1 MGGKTDYY
9 RNRLLDAELRGQT
22 LTFPATWY
30 VALFLQGSPPSAA
43 GGGTEVSGPS
53 PTTGYQR
60 QAISAGLALWLP
72 TQGAGG
78 AGAASS
84 GSTGRVSNA
93 SSITFSVP
101 ITAWG
106 TVGYF
111 ALSDALTGGNMWRI
125 GTLATPYA
133 GTIGATA
140 LTFPADSLAVYEI

>member
-43 GGGTEVSGPS
+43 GGGTEVAGPS
-53 PTTGYQR
+53 VTTGYQR

-72 TQGAGG
+72 TQGSGG

-93 SSITFSVP
+93 SSITFGAP
-101 ITAWG
+101 LTNWG
-106 TVGYF
+106 TVAYF
-111 ALSDALTGGNMWRI
+111 ALMDALTSGNMWRI
-125 GTLATPYA
+125 GALATPYVGTA
-133 GTIGATA
+133 GASG
-140 LTFPADSLAVYEI
+140 LTFPADSFAIYEV